1 VSTATTLTTTWTAVA
16 ALGLISAVVLV
27 GGAMSLDATQV
38 DGPPAGAVSD
48 TGDAV
53 PFTGVSGGCT
63 ISDPTG
69 TGGCVTPATA
79 WLLQQASAHFGRQP
93 TSCWDAHAWNPTSDH
108 PKGRGCDVT
117 FGTAGRFPDVTD
129 KAAGWTFASWLVAN
143 ARALRVSYVIW
154 QGRIWS
160 TARADEGWRAYT
172 GGGVYDPTS
181 PVGGHY
187 DHVHVSV
194 LP

>member
-1 VSTATTLTTTWTAVA
+1 
-16 ALGLISAVVLV
+16 
-27 GGAMSLDATQV
+27 MSLDVLPSAGSPNGTPTETGGAT
-38 DGPPAGAVSD
+38 
-48 TGDAV
+48 
-53 PFTGVSGGCT
+53 PFTGASGGC
-63 ISDPTG
+63 SVPDPTG

-79 WLLQQASAHFGRQP
+79 WVLQQVDDHFGQEP

-108 PKGRGCDVT
+108 PQGRACDVT
-117 FGTAGRFPDVTD
+117 FGTAGRFPDEAD
-129 KAAGWTFASWLVAN
+129 KAAGWALAGWLVAN
-143 ARALRVSYVIW
+143 AQPLHVSYVIW
-154 QGRIWS
+154 QGQIWS
-160 TARADEGWRAYT
+160 TARSDEGWRKYT

>member
-1 VSTATTLTTTWTAVA
+1 MSTATSPATTWGAAAV
-16 ALGLISAVVLV
+16 LGLVSVVVLV
-27 GGAMSLDATQV
+27 GGAISLDVTPG
-38 DGPPAGAVSD
+38 GPPAGTLSD
-48 TGDAV
+48 TRDAT
-53 PFTGVSGGCT
+53 PFTGAGGGCT
-63 ISDPTG
+63 IFDPTG

-79 WLLQQASAHFGRQP
+79 WLLQQAGARFGQQP

-117 FGTAGRFPDVTD
+117 FGTAGRFPGESD
-129 KAAGWTFASWLVAN
+129 KAAGWVFAMWLVSN
-143 ARALRVSYVIW
+143 AKALHVSYVIW
-154 QGRIWS
+154 QGQIWS
-160 TARADEGWRAYT
+160 TARAGEGWRTYT